1 MNIVSG
7 RGDMLVKTDR
17 SGKFCILKRNPAIA
31 QKRKLTKDLSHELF
45 LYKGNRD
52 VGDQF
57 LVVTCCVV
65 LYAWLRV
72 QANLFHSH

>member
-1 MNIVSG
+1 MNC
-7 RGDMLVKTDR
+7 
-17 SGKFCILKRNPAIA
+17 F
-31 QKRKLTKDLSHELF
+31 
-45 LYKGNRD
+45 KGNRD

-72 QANLFHSH
+72 QANLFHSDQGPASLKAPTT